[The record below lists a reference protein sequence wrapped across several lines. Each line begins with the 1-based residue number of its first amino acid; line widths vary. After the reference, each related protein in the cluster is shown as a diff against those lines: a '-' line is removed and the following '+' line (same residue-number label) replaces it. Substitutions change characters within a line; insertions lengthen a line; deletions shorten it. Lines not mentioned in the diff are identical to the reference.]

1 MLLVDQPELEARLL
15 PCVGDK
21 SIPIALK
28 VSCFGTD
35 IELFRYSNSSVK
47 DLMAEVAIIA
57 GLEPADLKLNVIE
70 ENRSRRID
78 TPLYTKESMTLPEQL
93 R

>member
-1 MLLVDQPELEARLL
+1 MDQPELEARLL

-47 DLMAEVAIIA
+47 DLMAEVASIA

-70 ENRSRRID
+70 EEMRSRRID